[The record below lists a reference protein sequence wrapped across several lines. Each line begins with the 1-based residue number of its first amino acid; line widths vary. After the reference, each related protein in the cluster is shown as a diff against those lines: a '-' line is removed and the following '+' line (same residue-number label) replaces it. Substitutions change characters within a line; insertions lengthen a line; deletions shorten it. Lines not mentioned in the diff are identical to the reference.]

1 MKFLV
6 TLVFTLMLSLGGSL
20 ATLAQ
25 NETHSAS
32 AQTALVNINTAT
44 AEELQVLAGIGSVK
58 ASSIVAHREKEPFS
72 SVDELTRVE
81 GIGSATL
88 ERIRSQITVN

>member
-1 MKFLV
+1 MKFV
-6 TLVFTLMLSLGGSL
+6 ITLVFAVMLSLGGSFV
-20 ATLAQ
+20 ALAQ
-25 NETHSAS
+25 SETSSAP
-32 AQTALVNINTAT
+32 AQTALVNINSAT
-44 AEELQVLAGIGSVK
+44 AEELQALTGIGSVK

-72 SVDELTRVE
+72 SKDDLTRVE

>member
-1 MKFLV
+1 MKFV
-6 TLVFTLMLSLGGSL
+6 ITLVFAVLLSLGGSF

-25 NETHSAS
+25 GETSSAPV
-32 AQTALVNINTAT
+32 QTALVNINTAT
-44 AEELQVLAGIGSVK
+44 AEELQTLTGIGSVK

-72 SVDELTRVE
+72 SVDDLTRVE
-81 GIGSATL
+81 GIGAATL

>member
-1 MKFLV
+1 MKFV
-6 TLVFTLMLSLGGSL
+6 ITLVFTVMLSLGGSF

-25 NETHSAS
+25 NETTSAA
-32 AQTALVNINTAT
+32 AQKALVNINTAT
-44 AEELQVLAGIGSVK
+44 AEELQALSGIGSVK
-58 ASSIVAHREKEPFS
+58 ADSIVVYREKEPFS
-72 SVDELTRVE
+72 SVDDLTRVE